1 MKAFE
6 VSAKPAGRGKKK
18 RVQKKENRNKKTE
31 RSEDSVRA
39 SGRGRGGAKRDEMCK
54 NKVKA
59 FEVSAKPAGRK
70 KRTNNKVSQL
80 D

>member
-1 MKAFE
+1 MQSLK
-6 VSAKPAGRGKKK
+6 
-18 RVQKKENRNKKTE
+18 
-31 RSEDSVRA
+31 
-39 SGRGRGGAKRDEMCK
+39 GGGEKKRDEMCK

-70 KRTNNKVSQL
+70 KSTYNKVSQL